1 MFTTLFSRQDSS
13 KKRLR
18 FIEEYEGTKKD
29 LTEALKK
36 TAVVKPR
43 RKLEKNVLKLDSKES
58 LENFFGLTE
67 EQTKTI
73 SVRSEINDKQEEK
86 PSVNSR
92 PQTPPRSPI
101 RSPNKKTYDKVKR
114 KFPLVSC

>member
-1 MFTTLFSRQDSS
+1 M
-13 KKRLR
+13 R

-43 RKLEKNVLKLDSKES
+43 RKTEKNVLKLDSKEK

-67 EQTKTI
+67 EQTKG
-73 SVRSEINDKQEEK
+73 RFKK
-86 PSVNSR
+86 NS
-92 PQTPPRSPI
+92 
-101 RSPNKKTYDKVKR
+101 
-114 KFPLVSC
+114 PLFV